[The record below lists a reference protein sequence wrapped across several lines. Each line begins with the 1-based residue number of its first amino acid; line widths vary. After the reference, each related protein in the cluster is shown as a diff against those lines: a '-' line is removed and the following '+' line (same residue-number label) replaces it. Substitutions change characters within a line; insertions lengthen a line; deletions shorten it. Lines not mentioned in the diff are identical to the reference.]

1 MNVPNVDASGEVFE
15 IDVDRD
21 RDPPV
26 VVVRGEVDVATAPVV
41 LAELHRLLDAGVSH
55 IVVDLAAMEFIDSS
69 GLGVFVGALRRMR
82 DTGGR
87 LELVNLQP
95 GARRV
100 FDVTGL
106 TEAFGIE

>member
-1 MNVPNVDASGEVFE
+1 MSSSGVDASGDLFEVE
-15 IDVDRD
+15 VDRD
-21 RDPPV
+21 RQPPV
-26 VVVRGEVDVATAPVV
+26 VVVRGEVDVATAPAV
-41 LAELHRLLDAGVSH
+41 LAELHRLLDAGVAH

-69 GLGVFVGALRRMR
+69 GLGVFVGALRRIR
-82 DTGGR
+82 DAGGR

-106 TEAFGIE
+106 SETFGIA